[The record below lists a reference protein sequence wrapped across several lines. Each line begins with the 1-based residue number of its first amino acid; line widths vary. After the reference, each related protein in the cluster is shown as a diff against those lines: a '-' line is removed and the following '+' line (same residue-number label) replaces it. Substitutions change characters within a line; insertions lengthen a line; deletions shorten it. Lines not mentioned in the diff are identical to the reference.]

1 MNKPKLTDI
10 KTITF
15 FNDINKNIHLDNLIE
30 VKPKPKFTGKFDY
43 LLIHLLILSV
53 FILFIYL
60 LYKRYKSK
68 EINKLIYNH
77 KINKLYNNINNHNG

>member
-15 FNDINKNIHLDNLIE
+15 FNDINKNIHLDNLTE

>member
-60 LYKRYKSK
+60 LFKRYKSK
-68 EINKLIYNH
+68 EVNKLIYNH

>member
-77 KINKLYNNINNHNG
+77 KINKLYNNIN

>member
-30 VKPKPKFTGKFDY
+30 VKPKTKFTGKFDY

>member
-68 EINKLIYNH
+68 EMNKLIYNH

>member
-1 MNKPKLTDI
+1 MNKPKLTYI

>member
-68 EINKLIYNH
+68 KINKLIYNN

>member
-15 FNDINKNIHLDNLIE
+15 FNNINKNIHLDNLIE

-68 EINKLIYNH
+68 ELNKLIYNH

>member
-15 FNDINKNIHLDNLIE
+15 FNNINKNIHLDNLIE

-60 LYKRYKSK
+60 LFKRYKSK
-68 EINKLIYNH
+68 EVNKLIYNH

>member
-15 FNDINKNIHLDNLIE
+15 FNDINKNIHLDKLIE
-30 VKPKPKFTGKFDY
+30 VKLKSKITGKFDY

>member
-68 EINKLIYNH
+68 ELNKLIYNH